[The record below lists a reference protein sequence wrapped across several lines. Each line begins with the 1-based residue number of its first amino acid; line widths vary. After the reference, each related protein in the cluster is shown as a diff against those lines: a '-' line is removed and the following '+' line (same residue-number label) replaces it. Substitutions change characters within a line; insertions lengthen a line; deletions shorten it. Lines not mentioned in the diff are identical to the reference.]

1 MIAPPIAAMAAFFL
15 DTMAGDPQNRLHPVA
30 FLGRFIGWMD
40 RHLYP
45 SHGGDGRKFAMGT
58 LLVLMVLSISY
69 AAAEG
74 ADPCRAASARGVGGG
89 CSRNHPALFLHIS
102 TVTGKGGA

>member
-30 FLGRFIGWMD
+30 FLGRFIGWLD

-45 SHGGDGRKFAMGT
+45 SHGGDGRKFM
-58 LLVLMVLSISY
+58 
-69 AAAEG
+69 
-74 ADPCRAASARGVGGG
+74 
-89 CSRNHPALFLHIS
+89 
-102 TVTGKGGA
+102 K